1 MLQLGNI
8 IQGFGYF
15 LPTTYLPTYSTTT
28 AGLSNATGTL
38 LVALFNATSV
48 AGGIVLGALCDR
60 FAVTNIMLLSSVG
73 SALSV
78 LLFWGLCTS
87 PSSPSS
93 YPQTGLALLTLFSI
107 TYGFF
112 AGGFSS
118 TWSGVLTQ
126 MKRESPS
133 LETGL
138 VFGLLAGG
146 RGIGNVISG
155 PLSSALI
162 KTGSVVEGSGHG
174 SFGYTSQYGALILFT
189 GVTAIL
195 GGWSWMWQFLRR
207 CF

>member
-1 MLQLGNI
+1 MLQTGNV

-15 LPTTYLPTYSTTT
+15 LPTTYLPSYSTSA
-28 AGLSNATGTL
+28 AGLSQTTGTL

-48 AGGIVLGALCDR
+48 FGGIIFGALCDR

-78 LLFWGLCTS
+78 FLFWGLA
-87 PSSPSS
+87 SSPSS
-93 YPQTGLALLTLFSI
+93 SSYPQAAIALLVLFSTI
-107 TYGFF
+107 YGFF

-118 TWSGVLTQ
+118 TWSGVLVQ
-126 MKRESPS
+126 IKRDSPS

-138 VFGLLAGG
+138 LFGLLAGG

-162 KTGSVVEGSGHG
+162 QRGGIGSEGL
-174 SFGYTSQYGALILFT
+174 GYSTEYGTLILFT
-189 GVTAIL
+189 GITALL
-195 GGWSWMWQFLRR
+195 GGWSWMWQYLKCCVRF
-207 CF
+207 FY